1 MYRNQAVP
9 GRTFILLPVLVHVPR
24 ALSQR
29 DARRRP
35 ARNRGHSWRPR
46 CDFADAINRHVSA
59 SSRLSNQDLDKLAF
73 KFEFAVNPDNAA
85 ALERF
90 YVFDAIADTK

>member
-1 MYRNQAVP
+1 MRAAGQRAIA
-9 GRTFILLPVLVHVPR
+9 GTHGGLGAILQM
-24 ALSQR
+24 LSI
-29 DARRRP
+29 DT
-35 ARNRGHSWRPR
+35 
-46 CDFADAINRHVSA
+46 VSA

-90 YVFDAIADTK
+90 YVFDAIADTKFHKVGI